1 MNDPVKLLMTW
12 NIKPGREQDYFTFV
26 MQELPLALRRVG
38 LKLTDAWY
46 TVYGD
51 WPQVRMAFM
60 SENLATM
67 QDFLS
72 SPQWLEMKQQL
83 LTYTQDYQHKIVK
96 ARGGLQL

>member
-1 MNDPVKLLMTW
+1 MSESVKLLMTW
-12 NIKPGREQDYFTFV
+12 NIKTGQEQDYFTFV
-26 MQELPLALRRVG
+26 MQELPVSLQKVG

-60 SENLATM
+60 GESLPALKA
-67 QDFLS
+67 FLS
-72 SPQWLEMKQQL
+72 SPQWLEIKQQL
-83 LTYTQDYQHKIVK
+83 LVYTKDYQHKIVV